1 MSETFHWAQ
10 FAPSLAHL
18 VPEILKREAVLSGY
32 GSGPQPQST
41 IYDPSEPEHLALIAD
56 DPWGDVTDQWVTLT
70 ADGCFWFDEDGRWEC
85 SHAEL
90 FAYLDQLPRRL
101 HTFGRCVG

>member
-18 VPEILKREAVLSGY
+18 LPEILKREAVLNAF
-32 GSGPQPQST
+32 GSGPQPQARD
-41 IYDPSEPEHLALIAD
+41 YDPNEPEYLALIPD
-56 DPWGDVTDQWVTLT
+56 DPRGGVDFWVTLT
-70 ADGCFWFDEDGRWEC
+70 ANGCFWFDQDGRWEC
-85 SHAEL
+85 SHSEF

-101 HTFGRCVG
+101 HTFGRCVE